1 MNIKILAHVFGATL
15 MIFGATI
22 AHAAENYPNRP
33 IRMIDPYAPGGSTE
47 AQARAIGQ
55 QLLLAWKQ
63 PVVIDAR
70 PGAGSAIGTQIVAK
84 ALPDGYTLLFTNAA
98 FATVPNSSRNPL
110 FDPIKDLA
118 PVIQVGSQPLIL
130 VAHPSVPERL
140 SEMLTYA
147 KANPGKLNFGSAGT
161 AGASHLAMELFKS
174 MAAIHIV
181 HVPYKGSSPSATA
194 LLSGEVQLGTF
205 SANSVLPHIRTGKLK
220 ALGVST
226 LKRATVLPEVP
237 TIAEAGVPGYEV
249 VQWSGIF
256 APAGTPDVIIN
267 NLNRKVDEILKMSD
281 VKERFAKLGVDPAG
295 GSAKQF
301 SEFVVADVRRWGRV
315 IEKAGIPRE

>member
-1 MNIKILAHVFGATL
+1 MKKTTL
-15 MIFGATI
+15 MHAFSAGALLFCAAI
-22 AHAAENYPNRP
+22 AAAAENYPNRP
-33 IRMIDPYAPGGSTE
+33 IRMIDPYAAGGSTE
-47 AQARAIGQ
+47 AQARIIGQ
-55 QLLLAWKQ
+55 QLLAAWKQ

-84 ALPDGYTLLFTNAA
+84 SPPDGHTLLFTNAA
-98 FATVPNSSRNPL
+98 FATVPNSSKKPL

-118 PVIQVGSQPLIL
+118 PVIQVGSQSLIL
-130 VAHPSVPERL
+130 VAHPSVPDRL
-140 SEMLTYA
+140 SDMLSFA

-174 MAAIHIV
+174 MASIDIV

-194 LLSGEVQLGTF
+194 LMSGEVQLGTF
-205 SANSVLPHIRTGKLK
+205 SANSVLPHIRSGKLK

-226 LKRATVLPEVP
+226 LKRAAVLPEVP

-256 APAGTPDVIIN
+256 APVGTSDAIIRK
-267 NLNRKVDEILKMSD
+267 LNSQIDQILKMPEVRD
-281 VKERFAKLGVDPAG
+281 RFSKLGVDPAG
-295 GSAKQF
+295 GSTKKFAD
-301 SEFVVADVRRWGRV
+301 FVAADVRRWGKV
-315 IEKAGIPRE
+315 IESAGIPRE